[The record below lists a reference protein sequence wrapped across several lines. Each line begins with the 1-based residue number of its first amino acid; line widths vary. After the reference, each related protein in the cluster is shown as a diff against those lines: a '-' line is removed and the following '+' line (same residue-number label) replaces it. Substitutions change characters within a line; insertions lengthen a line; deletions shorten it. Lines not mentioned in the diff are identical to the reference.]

1 MGMKTRTNFTHRID
15 MWDYAGENIIKHLR
29 GIEDYEVAEATLS
42 AVKRWPKAAITCASS
57 PSKRA

>member
-29 GIEDYEVAEATLS
+29 VSRIMRLR
-42 AVKRWPKAAITCASS
+42 KRPYQ
-57 PSKRA
+57 P